1 MIGEIARTFGC
12 LPSEVD
18 SKASTFDV
26 MVYDVLMTWDQ
37 YKEDK
42 KNGKI
47 STPNLDEK
55 ELLDIIKRAKG

>member
-1 MIGEIARTFGC
+1 MIGEMARTFGV

-18 SKASTFDV
+18 SRASTFDV
-26 MVYDVLMTWDQ
+26 MVYDVLMAWDQ

-42 KNGKI
+42 KHGRI

-55 ELLDIIKRAKG
+55 DLVEILKRAKG